1 MNEYYTHGV
10 FADYTAVLADVEP
23 GDIVNGVGIGVGV
36 ADNLIVNGDLGA
48 LRVAGVYKI
57 DNPDDTAFAQGAT
70 VGWDATAKKA
80 VAGGTGDYDI
90 GTVYAVY
97 VAGVLQVETA
107 INGAVG

>member
-1 MNEYYTHGV
+1 MNQFRQQGV

-36 ADNLIVNGDLGA
+36 ADNLIPNGQKGA
-48 LRVAGVYKI
+48 LRVAGVYLI

-70 VGWDATAKKA
+70 VGWDATNKKA
-80 VAGGTGDYDI
+80 VGGGAGDYDI
-90 GTVYAVY
+90 GKAYAVY
-97 VAGVLQVETA
+97 VAGTFAVEVA